1 MSCPAYSASTN
12 NKCRGNVYAISISD
26 TNVNNYCYPHYQK
39 FFEDSSG
46 VWDQS
51 ATVTTVT
58 PTTPA
63 VTTVTPTTPSVY
75 ETVTPSAHPIS
86 SDASSEDPFVT
97 VQIEVPVHVPA
108 ERTVM
113 VKRSDILINVKRN
126 RQEQEKITKLSN
138 SLRELSQL
146 IDENILSLGTLLL

>member
-12 NKCRGNVYAISISD
+12 NKCRGNVYAISIPD

-51 ATVTTVT
+51 AT

-63 VTTVTPTTPSVY
+63 VTTPTPPTPPVY
-75 ETVTPSAHPIS
+75 ETVTPSAPPIS
-86 SDASSEDPFVT
+86 SDASLEDPFIT
-97 VQIEVPVHVPA
+97 VDIEVPVHVPA
-108 ERTVM
+108 VNTVM
-113 VKRSDILINVKRN
+113 EKRSVLLNNLERN
-126 RQEQEKITKLSN
+126 RQEKEKITKLSN
-138 SLRELSQL
+138 SLQELSQL
-146 IDENILSLGTLLL
+146 IDENILSLGSLLL